1 MELSNSEK
9 IKLKDVIYDDNNVLN
24 YFMGNHVELVD
35 EHYQL
40 MWSSTCISLD
50 LKAST
55 LIPAR

>member
-24 YFMGNHVELVD
+24 YLMGNHVELVD

-40 MWSSTCISLD
+40 I
-50 LKAST
+50 
-55 LIPAR
+55 

>member
-40 MWSSTCISLD
+40 M
-50 LKAST
+50 
-55 LIPAR
+55 